1 MALELREHL
10 DRPRG
15 KPSIIYLFGPF
26 LVGNFVSI
34 VESLEKFTHYDY
46 GSHVVTTDRH
56 IEFFLGQKCRQ
67 FLAEFHLLKNIKCVL
82 PVFLWNLF
90 IWNLLLLFFFLSF
103 DYSWPF

>member
-26 LVGNFVSI
+26 LVENFVSI

-46 GSHVVTTDRH
+46 GSHMVTTDRH
-56 IEFFLGQKCRQ
+56 IEFPLGQKCRQ

-82 PVFLWNLF
+82 SGFSLESFHMEFATFVFLSL
-90 IWNLLLLFFFLSF
+90 I
-103 DYSWPF
+103 